1 MMFLR
6 ILLLVGFS
14 QLSHTTLAADAGW
27 FAKPYVGA
35 SLLSD
40 TDGSRVDQITQD
52 LDVESDTGFLAG
64 LGVGYRYNDNWA
76 AEIAWE
82 YRTNDSETIFA
93 DGTRFGDGNYASNIF
108 YLNGY
113 YYFEAKGR
121 WQPYVGAGLGW
132 TQEIDLDLE
141 ALGPEQSFSGDG
153 DVALQVFGGAEYH
166 LSDRLYLNMEIRY
179 SRLTSIDL
187 DAESGAL
194 GAIVDLDYT
203 PLTFGAGL
211 TYRF

>member
-1 MMFLR
+1 MFLR
-6 ILLLVGFS
+6 ILLLVGFL
-14 QLSHTTLAADAGW
+14 QLSFTTHAADAGW

-35 SLLSD
+35 SLLSA

-52 LDVESDTGFLAG
+52 LDVETDAGFLAG
-64 LGVGYRYNDNWA
+64 MGVGYRYNDNWA
-76 AEIAWE
+76 TEIAWE

-93 DGTRFGDGNYASNIF
+93 DGTRFGDGNYASNTF

-113 YYFEAKGR
+113 YFFDAIGH

-141 ALGPEQSFSGDG
+141 GLGPEQSFSGDG
-153 DVALQVFGGAEYH
+153 DVALQIYGGAEYQFT
-166 LSDRLYLNMEIRY
+166 DRLYLNLELRY
-179 SRLTSIDL
+179 SRLSSVDL
-187 DAESGAL
+187 DAESNAL
-194 GAIVDLDYT
+194 GAIEGLDYT